1 MGEALNSA
9 RFRTARSMSLT
20 PSASEFAEMRDA
32 MIVSQLRTC
41 EVNDAAVLKAFRSVA
56 RENFVAEAHRSTCYH
71 DRAAPLPGG
80 RMLNPPLALG
90 RMVGEADF
98 RSTDRVLIIGGGS
111 GYSAAVVAQLVQHVT
126 MVEENTE
133 LLAMARAALAGTTNI
148 SITEA
153 PLTAGDAVSAPYDVI
168 LIDGAVEEVS
178 AALVDQLAE
187 NGRLVTGWLDG
198 GITRLALGRRSGGS
212 FALAAFADMEVA
224 PLAMF
229 NKERSFQF

>member
-1 MGEALNSA
+1 
-9 RFRTARSMSLT
+9 MSLT
-20 PSASEFAEMRDA
+20 TSASEFAEMRDA

-41 EVNDAAVLKAFRSVA
+41 DVNDAAVLRAFRSVA
-56 RENFVAEAHRSTCYH
+56 RENFVAEAHQSTCYH
-71 DRAAPLPGG
+71 DRAVPLSAG

-111 GYSAAVVAQLVQHVT
+111 GYSSAVVAQLAGHVT
-126 MVEENTE
+126 MVEEDSA
-133 LLAMARAALAGTTNI
+133 LLATARAALAQTANVTI
-148 SITEA
+148 IEA
-153 PLTAGDAVSAPYDVI
+153 PLTAGYAASAPYDVI
-168 LIDGAVEEVS
+168 LIDGAVEEVN

-187 NGRLVTGWLDG
+187 NGRLVTGWADG
-198 GITRLALGRRSGGS
+198 GLTRLALGRRAGGS
-212 FALAAFADMEVA
+212 FALTAFADMEVA